1 MNPYREDALM
11 DVNKNVRRI
20 GRMCVPAQ
28 TQKNRFTI
36 GTFDPKRAIL
46 ESFLK
51 RLRKLEIFKC
61 KLP

>member
-1 MNPYREDALM
+1 M

-51 RLRKLEIFKC
+51 RLRKLEMFKS